1 MPDDGTVKCPAHPNQ
16 FTSTEKKMKIAMLA
30 FESDTHAAA
39 LKWALESVGYSVACW
54 AGLSWMEDRQA
65 TLSFE
70 QGTRVVLGRHTIE
83 PGDVVWIR
91 RPNPPMH
98 NPGVTEADKDF
109 AQTEY
114 KWHSNSVLYLL
125 EHLPVRCINPYSASR
140 TINNKAVQLHLASLC
155 GLNTPA
161 SLLTNSPSAV
171 REFLNHS
178 SRRAICKAYFPHV
191 WKKEGSEAVSVTE
204 TFEINTQDLPD
215 DEVLTYAPAIYQEM
229 VVKDA
234 DVRTVLM
241 GTTLYSFLLRTTINA
256 LDWRQEVGQGK
267 ATLEPVPTP
276 PQVETAVL
284 AFAQKAGIEFGSLD
298 FAVDRDG
305 NWWFL
310 EINEE
315 GQFLWLDGFDS
326 GARIQEKFLA
336 FLTLPKGST
345 REAIEAAQSAFPSWQ
360 QFLESPEADIVYS
373 PEENLTAP
381 VLSVEP

>member
-1 MPDDGTVKCPAHPNQ
+1 
-16 FTSTEKKMKIAMLA
+16 
-30 FESDTHAAA
+30 
-39 LKWALESVGYSVACW
+39 
-54 AGLSWMEDRQA
+54 MEDRQA

-70 QGTRVVLGRHTIE
+70 QGTRVVLGQHIIE

-98 NPGVTEADKDF
+98 NPRVTEADRDF

-114 KWHSNSVLYLL
+114 KWHSHSVLYLL

-140 TINNKAVQLHLASLC
+140 VVNNKAVQLHLASLC
-155 GLNTPA
+155 GFNTPA
-161 SLLTNSPSAV
+161 SLLSNSPAAV

-178 SRRAICKAYFPHV
+178 SRRAICKPFYPHV
-191 WKKEGSEAVSVTE
+191 WKKEGGEAVSVTE
-204 TFEINTQDLPD
+204 TFEIEAQDLPA

-229 VVKDA
+229 IVKDA

-267 ATLEPVPTP
+267 ATVEPVATP
-276 PQVETAVL
+276 PEVETAVL

-305 NWWFL
+305 KWWFL

-345 REAIEAAQSAFPSWQ
+345 GEAIEAAQSAFPSWQ
-360 QFLESPEADIVYS
+360 QFLESPEAERDYS

>member
-1 MPDDGTVKCPAHPNQ
+1 
-16 FTSTEKKMKIAMLA
+16 MKIVILA
-30 FESDTHAAA
+30 FASDTHTAA
-39 LKWALESVGYSVACW
+39 LKWALERAGYSVVCW

-65 TLSFE
+65 TLSIE
-70 QGTRVVLGRHTIE
+70 QGTRVVLGRHVIE

-98 NPGVTEADKDF
+98 NSDVTEADRDF

-114 KWHSNSVLYLL
+114 KWHSRSVLYLL

-140 TINNKAVQLHLASLC
+140 VINNKAVQLHLASLC
-155 GLNTPA
+155 GFNTPA
-161 SLLTNSPSAV
+161 SLLTNSPAEV
-171 REFLNHS
+171 REFLNHP
-178 SRRAICKAYFPHV
+178 SRRAICKSFFPHV

-204 TFEINTQDLPD
+204 TFEIKVEDLPT

-229 VVKDA
+229 IVKEA

-241 GTTLYSFLLRTTINA
+241 GTTVYSFLLRTTNNV
-256 LDWRQEVGQGK
+256 LDWRQEVGQGR
-267 ATLEPVPTP
+267 ATVKPVPTP
-276 PQVETAVL
+276 PEVETAVL

-298 FAVDRDG
+298 FAVDGDG
-305 NWWFL
+305 KWWFL

-315 GQFLWLDGFDS
+315 GQFLWLDGFAS
-326 GARIQEKFLA
+326 GAGIQEKFLA

-345 REAIEAAQSAFPSWQ
+345 REAIEAAQSAFHSWE
-360 QFLESPEADIVYS
+360 QFLESPEANSVYF